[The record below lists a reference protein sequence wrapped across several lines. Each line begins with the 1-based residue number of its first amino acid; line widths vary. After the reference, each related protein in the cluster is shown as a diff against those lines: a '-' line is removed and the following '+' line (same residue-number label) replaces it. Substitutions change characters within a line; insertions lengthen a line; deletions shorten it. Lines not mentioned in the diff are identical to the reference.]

1 MRIAKATYDG
11 QHLLLDEPLSL
22 PPNTRVTV
30 TVHVEDPEAEPAES
44 ALAISPAAAE
54 NGKPRRKSFA
64 DAVRRLRIDG
74 PSDWSERVDYYM
86 GKDLSGGAE

>member
-11 QHLLLDEPLSL
+11 EHLLLDEPLSL
-22 PPNTRVTV
+22 PANTRVTV
-30 TVHVEDPEAEPAES
+30 TVHVEDPDAEPMET
-44 ALAISPAAAE
+44 ALAVSPTD
-54 NGKPRRKSFA
+54 GGSGVPRRKSFA

-74 PSDWSERVDYYM
+74 PPDWSERVDYYM